1 MAIVHPCSFWSF
13 ASLWSFRLR
22 NKITPDDNLA
32 LMSLF
37 TPPPDYPRI
46 KIVNSFHE
54 LISTSFGDGINALC
68 WQREL
73 PGDFA
78 EIVRHALALRD
89 SADEGIISL
98 DESWLEEL
106 PVTPAGKL
114 AVEAL
119 MEDQRQLSAH
129 DLEPNLNCIH
139 APLRDSDEIIPTDV
153 FSFHVDSAPVQADT
167 WLCTYH
173 GASSQLLRN
182 EQAIRKIDIP
192 ELRAALLKNFDGADN
207 AEFEEHLSENCY
219 DLHYALAPDA
229 QPVTFGLH
237 NLWRI
242 SNAWPGSPVPPCIH
256 RAPDTSPAGPPRL
269 LLIS

>member
-1 MAIVHPCSFWSF
+1 
-13 ASLWSFRLR
+13 
-22 NKITPDDNLA
+22 
-32 LMSLF
+32 MSLF

-46 KIVNSFHE
+46 KVVHGFHE
-54 LISTSFGDGINALC
+54 LISTPFAGGVNALC
-68 WQREL
+68 WPREL

-78 EIVRHALALRD
+78 EIMRHALAMRD

-98 DESWLEEL
+98 DVSWLENL
-106 PVTPAGKL
+106 SVTPAGKP

-119 MEDQRQLSAH
+119 LEDQRRLHAH
-129 DLEPNLNCIH
+129 DLEPSLNCVH
-139 APLRDSDEIIPTDV
+139 APLRDSAGEIIPTDV

-173 GASSQLLRN
+173 GATSQLLRN
-182 EQAIRKIDIP
+182 EQALRKIDIP
-192 ELRAALLKNFDGADN
+192 EIRAALLKNFGGGDN
-207 AEFEEHLSENCY
+207 AGFEEYLSENCY
-219 DLHYALAPDA
+219 DLHYAPVPDA

-242 SNAWPGSPVPPCIH
+242 SNAWPGSPVPPCVH
-256 RAPDTSPAGPPRL
+256 RAPDTTPADPPRL